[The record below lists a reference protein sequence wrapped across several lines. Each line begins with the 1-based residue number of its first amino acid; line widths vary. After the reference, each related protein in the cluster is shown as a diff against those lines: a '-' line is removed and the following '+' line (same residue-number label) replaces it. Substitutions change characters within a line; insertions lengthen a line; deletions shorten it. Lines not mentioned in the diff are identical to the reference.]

1 MEENNS
7 NQGFWVEN
15 SFEPN
20 PDYQPKRKQKK
31 HSEREPERRS
41 DRKTDRQAQ
50 RMRSQSEYI
59 MSRSRGLLQ
68 ILSTYLPGLSSV
80 MTLGSGLA
88 SLFGGFGKLLK
99 WGCLILVIGFVVIVA
114 LLVGVA
120 TCTGTDDE
128 SKGSGSQTE
137 VVADTTAVTAQPSEP
152 ELEPMAPEP
161 EVTEPEVTEVEEQQ
175 VEEQT
180 TEPEIAE
187 PKAEEPEV
195 AEPVKPVKEP
205 EPQQQA
211 KPKPRKRTTTQEPK
225 KKKGTG
231 FRLEKVDHIPRP
243 Q

>member
-41 DRKTDRQAQ
+41 DRKTDRRAQ
-50 RMRSQSEYI
+50 QMRSQSEDI

-68 ILSTYLPGLSSV
+68 ILSTYLPGLSTV
-80 MTLGSGLA
+80 MTLGSGLS

-99 WGCLILVIGFVVIVA
+99 WGCLILVIGFVAIVA

-137 VVADTTAVTAQPSEP
+137 VVADPPAATAQPSEP
-152 ELEPMAPEP
+152 EPEPMAP
-161 EVTEPEVTEVEEQQ
+161 EPEVTEVEEQQ

-195 AEPVKPVKEP
+195 VEPVKPVKEP

>member
-50 RMRSQSEYI
+50 RMRSQSEDI

-161 EVTEPEVTEVEEQQ
+161 EVTEVEEQQVEEQQ

-225 KKKGTG
+225 KKNGTG

>member
-31 HSEREPERRS
+31 HAEEEPERRS
-41 DRKTDRQAQ
+41 DRKTDRRAQ
-50 RMRSQSEYI
+50 QMKSQTEDI
-59 MSRSRGLLQ
+59 MSRTRGLLQ
-68 ILSTYLPGLSSV
+68 ILSTYLPGLSTV

-99 WGCLILVIGFVVIVA
+99 WGCLILVIGFVAIVA

-152 ELEPMAPEP
+152 EPEPMAP
-161 EVTEPEVTEVEEQQ
+161 EPEVTEVEEQQ

>member
-41 DRKTDRQAQ
+41 DRQAQ
-50 RMRSQSEYI
+50 RMRSQSEDI

-80 MTLGSGLA
+80 MTLGSGLS

-99 WGCLILVIGFVVIVA
+99 WGCLILVIGFVAIVA

-128 SKGSGSQTE
+128 SKGSSSQTE
-137 VVADTTAVTAQPSEP
+137 VVADPPAATAQPSEP
-152 ELEPMAPEP
+152 EPEPMAP
-161 EVTEPEVTEVEEQQ
+161 EPEVTEVEEQQ

-205 EPQQQA
+205 EPQQQT

>member
-50 RMRSQSEYI
+50 RMRSQSEDI

-120 TCTGTDDE
+120 TCAGTDDE
-128 SKGSGSQTE
+128 SEGSGSQTE
-137 VVADTTAVTAQPSEP
+137 VVAGTTAVTAQPAEP
-152 ELEPMAPEP
+152 EPEPMAP
-161 EVTEPEVTEVEEQQ
+161 EPEVTEVEEQQ

>member
-1 MEENNS
+1 
-7 NQGFWVEN
+7 
-15 SFEPN
+15 
-20 PDYQPKRKQKK
+20 
-31 HSEREPERRS
+31 
-41 DRKTDRQAQ
+41 
-50 RMRSQSEYI
+50 
-59 MSRSRGLLQ
+59 
-68 ILSTYLPGLSSV
+68 
-80 MTLGSGLA
+80 MTLGSGLS

-99 WGCLILVIGFVVIVA
+99 WGCLILVIGFVAIVA

-120 TCTGTDDE
+120 TCTGTDDK
-128 SKGSGSQTE
+128 SKGSSSQTE

-152 ELEPMAPEP
+152 EPEPMAP
-161 EVTEPEVTEVEEQQ
+161 EPEVTEVEEQQ

-195 AEPVKPVKEP
+195 AEPVKEP

>member
-1 MEENNS
+1 MEENN
-7 NQGFWVEN
+7 NGQGFWVESN
-15 SFEPN
+15 FEPN
-20 PDYQPKRKQKK
+20 PNYQPRHKSKK
-31 HSEREPERRS
+31 HSEEEPERRS

-50 RMRSQSEYI
+50 RMRSQSEDI

-68 ILSTYLPGLSSV
+68 ILSTYLPGLSTV
-80 MTLGSGLA
+80 MTLGSGLS

-99 WGCLILVIGFVVIVA
+99 WGCLILVVGFVVIVA

-120 TCTGTDDE
+120 TCMGTDDE
-128 SKGSGSQTE
+128 SKGSSSQTE

-152 ELEPMAPEP
+152 EPEPMAPEP
-161 EVTEPEVTEVEEQQ
+161 EAPEVEEQQ
-175 VEEQT
+175 VEEPEAA
-180 TEPEIAE
+180 EPEIEA

-195 AEPVKPVKEP
+195 VEPVKPVKEP

>member
-31 HSEREPERRS
+31 PAEREYEREPERRS
-41 DRKTDRQAQ
+41 DRQAQ
-50 RMRSQSEYI
+50 RMRSQSEDI

-99 WGCLILVIGFVVIVA
+99 WGCLILVVGFVVIVA

-128 SKGSGSQTE
+128 SKGSSSQTE
-137 VVADTTAVTAQPSEP
+137 VVADPPAATAEPSEP
-152 ELEPMAPEP
+152 ESELMKPEP
-161 EVTEPEVTEVEEQQ
+161 EAPEVEEQQ
-175 VEEQT
+175 VEEPEAA
-180 TEPEIAE
+180 EPEIEA

-195 AEPVKPVKEP
+195 VEPVKPVKEP

>member
-50 RMRSQSEYI
+50 RMRSQSEDI

-99 WGCLILVIGFVVIVA
+99 WGCLILVIGFVAIVA

-152 ELEPMAPEP
+152 EPEPMAP
-161 EVTEPEVTEVEEQQ
+161 EPEVTEVEEQQ
-175 VEEQT
+175 VEEPEAA
-180 TEPEIAE
+180 EPEIEA

-195 AEPVKPVKEP
+195 AEPVKEP

-225 KKKGTG
+225 KKKGYG

-243 Q
+243 E

>member
-7 NQGFWVEN
+7 TQGFWVEN

-41 DRKTDRQAQ
+41 DRQAQ
-50 RMRSQSEYI
+50 RMRSQSEDI

-68 ILSTYLPGLSSV
+68 ILSTYRPGLSSV

-99 WGCLILVIGFVVIVA
+99 WGCLILVVGFVVIVA

-120 TCTGTDDE
+120 TCMGTDDE
-128 SKGSGSQTE
+128 SKGSSSQTE

-152 ELEPMAPEP
+152 EPEPMAP
-161 EVTEPEVTEVEEQQ
+161 EPEVTEVEEQQ

-195 AEPVKPVKEP
+195 AEPVKEP

>member
-1 MEENNS
+1 MEENTS
-7 NQGFWVEN
+7 KQGFWVEN

-31 HSEREPERRS
+31 QAEEEPERRS
-41 DRKTDRQAQ
+41 DRKTDRRAQ
-50 RMRSQSEYI
+50 QMKSQSEDI
-59 MSRSRGLLQ
+59 MSRTRGLLQ
-68 ILSTYLPGLSSV
+68 ILSAYLPGLSTV
-80 MTLGSGLA
+80 MTLGSGLS

-99 WGCLILVIGFVVIVA
+99 WGCLILVIGFVAIVA

-128 SKGSGSQTE
+128 SNGSSSQTE
-137 VVADTTAVTAQPSEP
+137 IVADPPAATAEPSEP
-152 ELEPMAPEP
+152 ESELMKPEP
-161 EVTEPEVTEVEEQQ
+161 EAPEVEEQQ
-175 VEEQT
+175 VEEPEAA
-180 TEPEIAE
+180 EPEIEA

-195 AEPVKPVKEP
+195 VEPVKPVKEP

-211 KPKPRKRTTTQEPK
+211 KPKPRKRTNTQEPK

>member
-50 RMRSQSEYI
+50 RMRSQSEDI

-161 EVTEPEVTEVEEQQ
+161 EVTEVEEQQVEEQQ

>member
-31 HSEREPERRS
+31 HAEEEPERRS
-41 DRKTDRQAQ
+41 DRKTDRRAQ
-50 RMRSQSEYI
+50 QMKSQTEDI

-99 WGCLILVIGFVVIVA
+99 WGCLILVIGFVAIVA

-152 ELEPMAPEP
+152 EPEPMAPEP
-161 EVTEPEVTEVEEQQ
+161 EVTEVEEQQVEEQQ

>member
-50 RMRSQSEYI
+50 RMRSQSEDI

-128 SKGSGSQTE
+128 SKGSSSQTE

-152 ELEPMAPEP
+152 EPEPMAP
-161 EVTEPEVTEVEEQQ
+161 EPEVTEVEEQQ